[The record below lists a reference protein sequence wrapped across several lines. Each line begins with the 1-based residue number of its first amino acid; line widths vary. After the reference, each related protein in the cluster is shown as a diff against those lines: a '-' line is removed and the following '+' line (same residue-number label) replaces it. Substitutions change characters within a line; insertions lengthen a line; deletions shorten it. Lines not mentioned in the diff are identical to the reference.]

1 MQFKGFDQMLPSEVI
16 SVKVNHQDDV
26 FSVYVWS
33 PEKPIKLHPF
43 LLIHDMGEDM
53 AAWIYTIKTLVN
65 DGYTVYGFDLRG
77 QGLSKEFSTAVPFKQ
92 YWLEVVQIVSSI
104 CERHEGRTPFIM
116 AQGLGALIALSLNR
130 YNHRFCFAL
139 VLASP
144 LFNLS
149 DQLSHSQV
157 LGIKFCARFMPNTNL
172 PKWLSPRFTRNR
184 KIKTGEEVIKIQPRV
199 TGYMALELFEAI
211 TRSHKMLQRSFNPV
225 LFICP
230 EVSPVHRYDFIQ
242 RATVKGQEE
251 QKVSYVSIQTKYH
264 SIVSDRAEVLDTIRG
279 YILPW
284 AHRIEKGLPWS
295 IEEKNK

>member
-149 DQLSHSQV
+149 DQLSHSQI
-157 LGIKFCARFMPNTNL
+157 LGIKFYARFMPNTNL